1 MPSFPCDAPSLLFA
15 PLSQLL
21 PWFFLGQTFLL
32 EGQPPT
38 LDLLG
43 IAVGHVYFYAEA
55 EGRLKA
61 PGWLK
66 GMYEEG
72 GGGGGG

>member
-1 MPSFPCDAPSLLFA
+1 M
-15 PLSQLL
+15 
-21 PWFFLGQTFLL
+21 GQTFLL